1 MLTGLV
7 GGFII
12 YTVILDFTDPVV
24 PDWNLFREEELPSAT
39 ETHSI
44 KAAMLAM
51 AGAATLFI
59 SLIPVSN
66 SNRGTTIDLLVRVMG
81 AIAVVLTG
89 WFWLLSA
96 TNGNPGPYLVAIV
109 PSMAIFVL
117 AFIVMIILRLAGD
130 LDERQLKETG
140 TAKPT
145 KETFIMGLVMTL
157 VLVLAFALI
166 FGALVFLPKW
176 LF

>member
-1 MLTGLV
+1 
-7 GGFII
+7 
-12 YTVILDFTDPVV
+12 
-24 PDWNLFREEELPSAT
+24 
-39 ETHSI
+39 
-44 KAAMLAM
+44 MLAM

-96 TNGNPGPYLVAIV
+96 TNGNPGPYLVVIV